1 MEDYY
6 EILGVPRNATEEE
19 IKKAYRRLALK
30 YHPDRNEGSKE
41 AEEKF
46 KEVTAA
52 YEVLRDPE
60 KRALY
65 DRYGEAGLKG
75 GAGGFP
81 GFDFAQAVEIF
92 MRDFG
97 GFGGFEEIFARPGRR
112 RGAARSRGQ
121 RGENIRVRVPLTL
134 TEVATGTRK
143 KIRLGVL
150 DPCESCSGTGS
161 RGGAAPV
168 ACQACGGT
176 GEVRRVQRSMFG
188 QFMSVTPCRTCGG
201 EGWRIAERCPGCGGE
216 GRVRVEREIEVEIPA
231 GVSSENF
238 LTLRGQGH
246 AGVAGGARG
255 DVIVLMEVAED
266 ERFVRE
272 GQNVIYALPI
282 TFSQAAL
289 GDEVEVPTV
298 EGGCVRITIP
308 RGVQH
313 GELLRIRGKG
323 LPSVD
328 GGPRGDQ
335 YVRVVVWTPR
345 ELSPEE
351 EAVFRMLREVEQAP
365 PAQPERGSGQGF
377 WAKVKEALGGS

>member
-1 MEDYY
+1 MADYY
-6 EILGVPRNATEEE
+6 EILGVRRDATEEE
-19 IKKAYRRLALK
+19 IKKAYRRLALQ

-75 GAGGFP
+75 APGGFP

-97 GFGGFEEIFARPGRR
+97 GLGFEEIFMRPGRR
-112 RGAARSRGQ
+112 GRRPSGR
-121 RGENIRVRVPLTL
+121 RGENVRVRVPLTL
-134 TEVATGTRK
+134 AEVATGTRK
-143 KIRLGVL
+143 TIRLAVL
-150 DPCESCSGTGS
+150 DPCDSCRGTGS

-168 ACQACGGT
+168 PCAACDGT
-176 GEVRRVQRSMFG
+176 GEVRRVQRSLFG
-188 QFMSVTPCRTCGG
+188 QFMSVTPCPTCGG
-201 EGWRIAERCPGCGGE
+201 EGWRIAERCPACGGE

-231 GVSSENF
+231 GVTSENF

-255 DVIVLMEVAED
+255 DLIVLIEVAED
-266 ERFVRE
+266 ERFVRD
-272 GQNVIYALPI
+272 GQNVIYTLPI
-282 TFSQAAL
+282 TFAQAAL

-298 EGGCVRITIP
+298 EGGRVRLTIP

-313 GELLRIRGKG
+313 GHMLRLRGKG

-335 YVRVVVWTPR
+335 YVRILVWTPR

-351 EAVFRMLREVEQAP
+351 EALFRRLREVERPP
-365 PAQPERGSGQGF
+365 PAHAEGASGQGF
-377 WAKVKEALGGS
+377 WAKVKEVLGGG